1 MSRNQP
7 QSTREAAGTP
17 GQSVV
22 PEDAAV
28 TLSNAWELTTGL
40 VTRTPLVAS
49 IMSSF
54 SRVMGQS
61 PDRNAFKKVSEQE
74 SAARGCGVRV
84 WASEPNPPSD
94 PVLVPALTS

>member
-1 MSRNQP
+1 M
-7 QSTREAAGTP
+7 
-17 GQSVV
+17 V
-22 PEDAAV
+22 PEDAVV

-40 VTRTPLVAS
+40 VTRTPLEAS

-54 SRVMGQS
+54 SRVMGQR
-61 PDRNAFKKVSEQE
+61 PDRNAFKKVSEQK
-74 SAARGCGVRV
+74 SAARGSGVRV